1 MSKKIAIISGGEL
14 DEAFIL
20 SVLEKMSADYV
31 IGVDRGMEFL
41 YRHDIMPD
49 YIVGDFDSVDKK
61 VADYYRN
68 ETNVPI
74 REFRPVKD
82 ASDTEIAIRLAMTL
96 GCEEMVIL
104 GATGGR
110 IDHLWANVQSLTV
123 PFHAGIDARILDR
136 QNSIRLIG
144 KETILKRSEAYGP
157 YFSVFPLGQEVYGFN
172 IQGAKYPLKNHRLTP
187 YDSLCVSN
195 QFKDAEVVISFLSGI
210 VILMETRDQRID
222 EESME
227 GEKCDDEHIK

>member
-1 MSKKIAIISGGEL
+1 MSKKIVIISGGEL
-14 DEAFIL
+14 EKEFVF
-20 SVLEKMSADYV
+20 SVLEKMMPDYV
-31 IGVDRGMEFL
+31 IGVDKGMEFL
-41 YRHDIMPD
+41 YHHDIMPD
-49 YIVGDFDSVDKK
+49 YIVGDFDSVDGK

-74 REFRPVKD
+74 REFHPVKD
-82 ASDTEIAIRLAMTL
+82 ASDTEIAIQLALTL
-96 GCEEMVIL
+96 GCEKMVIL

-123 PFHAGIDARILDR
+123 PYHAGIDARILDR

-144 KETILKRSEAYGP
+144 RETVLKRSEAYGP

-172 IQGAKYPLKNHRLTP
+172 ITGAKYPLKNHRLTP

-195 QFKDAEVVISFLSGI
+195 QFQEDEVVISFLSGF
-210 VILMETRDQRID
+210 VILMETRDKD
-222 EESME
+222 
-227 GEKCDDEHIK
+227 